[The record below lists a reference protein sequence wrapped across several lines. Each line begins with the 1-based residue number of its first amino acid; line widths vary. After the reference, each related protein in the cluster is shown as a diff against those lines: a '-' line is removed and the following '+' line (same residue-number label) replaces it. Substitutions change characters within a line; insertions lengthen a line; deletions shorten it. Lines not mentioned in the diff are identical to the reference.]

1 MIRTIAFI
9 IQVLGLALLFYF
21 SDKLK
26 STFGGPVTLV
36 IALVYL
42 SVLAIIS
49 KYLIKKFA
57 KGTKSER

>member
-49 KYLIKKFA
+49 KYLIKKLIK
-57 KGTKSER
+57 KGVRDN